1 MATHSAFSN
10 EDIRGMGES
19 MDLGLS
25 GKTAIITG
33 GSAGIG
39 LACALALYE
48 EGVSVVIAGRDAA
61 RLATAE
67 RAIRARPSI
76 NGAALVVTEAA
87 DMSRAEDVKRLVAT
101 ALNRLGHID
110 IVVNN
115 AGASRAGNFLDL
127 DDEVYLET
135 WTLKLLGYIRLVRAV
150 VPHMIER
157 RDGRIVNI
165 IGAAG
170 RTPGPTFLPG
180 STTNAALINFTRGVS
195 RDLARHNIR
204 INAISPGLT
213 ATDRAERLAQQNAA
227 AAGIS
232 IEEAKA
238 RAAAVIPL
246 GHAADPAEIAAMTLL
261 LVSDRMA
268 STTGAEVIIDGGQTP
283 GM

>member
-1 MATHSAFSN
+1 
-10 EDIRGMGES
+10 

-25 GKTAIITG
+25 GKTAIVTG

-39 LACALALYE
+39 LACAMALYE
-48 EGVSVVIAGRDAA
+48 EGANIVIAGRDAE
-61 RLATAE
+61 RLAAAKQSISTLK
-67 RAIRARPSI
+67 SI
-76 NGAALVVTEAA
+76 NGAKVTSVAA
-87 DMSRAEDVKRLVAT
+87 DMSRAEDVERLLT
-101 ALNRLGHID
+101 SALDQLGHID

-115 AGASRAGNFLDL
+115 AGGARAGSFLEL
-127 DDEVYLET
+127 GDDVYLET

-157 RDGRIVNI
+157 RAGSIVNI
-165 IGAAG
+165 IGGAG

-180 STTNAALINFTRGVS
+180 STTNAALLNFTRGVS
-195 RDLARHNIR
+195 RELAQHNIR
-204 INAISPGLT
+204 INAISPGVT
-213 ATDRAERLAQQNAA
+213 ATERAERLAQQNAA

-232 IEEAKA
+232 VAEAKA
-238 RAAAVIPL
+238 RATAAIPL

-268 STTGAEVIIDGGQTP
+268 SMIGAEVLIDGGQTP

>member
-1 MATHSAFSN
+1 
-10 EDIRGMGES
+10 

-25 GKTAIITG
+25 GKTAIVTG

-39 LACALALYE
+39 LACARALHE
-48 EGVSVVIAGRDAA
+48 EGVSVVIAARDPE
-61 RLATAE
+61 RLAAAE
-67 RAIRARPSI
+67 RAITALPSPH
-76 NGAALVVTEAA
+76 GAAEVAGVAT
-87 DMSRAEDVKRLVAT
+87 DMSRAEDVERLVAA
-101 ALNRLGHID
+101 ALGRLGHID
-110 IVVNN
+110 ILVNN
-115 AGASRAGNFLDL
+115 AGASRAGNFLEL
-127 DDEVYLET
+127 GDDAYLET

-165 IGAAG
+165 IGGAG

-180 STTNAALINFTRGVS
+180 STTNAALLNFTRGIS
-195 RDLARHNIR
+195 RELAQHNIR

-213 ATDRAERLAQQNAA
+213 ATDRAERLAAQNAA

-232 IEEAKA
+232 VEEAKA
-238 RAAAVIPL
+238 RATAAIPL
-246 GHAADPAEIAAMTLL
+246 GRAADPAEIAAMTLL